1 MRAHPSIAGR
11 QDEHPR
17 AARRPR
23 WRVLALRAALAALAA
38 VAAAATAGAARAA
51 DATLRFSEGVARA
64 PGDARLLYRE
74 HHWTRH
80 AAGRLVER
88 LVLYR
93 CAAGN
98 AFARKRLDYRGS
110 AIAPAFAL
118 EDARTGY
125 REGLRRGAGA
135 ALFVRRG
142 AGAPERSAPLRAADA
157 VVDAGFDEFVRA
169 RWDALAAGRAV
180 PIEFALPARLRSYR
194 FELSRVAAEHIAGEP
209 AWRFRLR
216 LKGMLGWVAPEVDV
230 AYAQR
235 TRRLLRFEGLSN
247 LRAPGGDGQWR
258 ARIDF
263 PAPATAAAEADWHA
277 AAAEPLSACAPG
289 QRADTPAAAA
299 DTRTRVAS
307 G

>member
-1 MRAHPSIAGR
+1 MHAMSPMPGHEHERPGPQRA
-11 QDEHPR
+11 PR
-17 AARRPR
+17 GGG
-23 WRVLALRAALAALAA
+23 LALLAAFALSGAAAPAGAQAAA
-38 VAAAATAGAARAA
+38 VAP
-51 DATLRFSEGVARA
+51 LHFVEGVARA
-64 PGDARLLYRE
+64 PADGRLLYRE
-74 HHWTRH
+74 LHWTRH
-80 AAGRLVER
+80 EGARLVER

-98 AFARKRLDYRGS
+98 AFARKHLDYRGS
-110 AIAPAFAL
+110 AIAPAFTL

-142 AGAPERSAPLRAADA
+142 MGEPERSAPLRAADA

-194 FELSRVAAEHIAGEP
+194 FDLSRVGAERIAGEP

-216 LKGMLGWVAPEVDV
+216 LKGVLGWVAPEVDV
-230 AYAQR
+230 AYSQR

-247 LRAPGGDGQWR
+247 LRAPGGKAQWL

-263 PAPATAAAEADWHA
+263 PAATTPAPDAAWRA
-277 AAAEPLSACAPG
+277 AAAEPLSACATG
-289 QRADTPAAAA
+289 QRADASGPGA
-299 DTRTRVAS
+299 DTRTHIAS
-307 G
+307 R

>member
-1 MRAHPSIAGR
+1 MHAMSPMPGHVHERRG
-11 QDEHPR
+11 PR
-17 AARRPR
+17 AVAR
-23 WRVLALRAALAALAA
+23 WRVVALLAALAGLVA
-38 VAAAATAGAARAA
+38 TAPRVALAAAPP
-51 DATLRFSEGVARA
+51 LLQFIEGVARA
-64 PGDARLLYRE
+64 PGDGRLLYRE
-74 HHWTRH
+74 LHWTRH
-80 AAGRLVER
+80 EGARLVER

-98 AFARKRLDYRGS
+98 AFARKHLDYRGS
-110 AIAPAFAL
+110 AIAPTFTL

-142 AGAPERSAPLRAADA
+142 AGEPERSAPLRAASA

-169 RWDALAAGRAV
+169 RWDALATGRAV

-194 FELSRVAAEHIAGEP
+194 FDLSRVGAEQIAGEP

-216 LKGMLGWVAPEVDV
+216 LKGVLGWIVPEVDV
-230 AYAQR
+230 AYSQR

-247 LRAPGGDGQWR
+247 LRAPGGDSQWL

-263 PAPATAAAEADWHA
+263 PAATTPAPDAAWRA
-277 AAAEPLSACAPG
+277 AAAEPLSACAAG
-289 QRADTPAAAA
+289 QRADAGGPLP
-299 DTRTRVAS
+299 DTRTRIAS
-307 G
+307 R

>member
-1 MRAHPSIAGR
+1 MAAPVEAH
-11 QDEHPR
+11 
-17 AARRPR
+17 
-23 WRVLALRAALAALAA
+23 
-38 VAAAATAGAARAA
+38 VAAPAPLHFT
-51 DATLRFSEGVARA
+51 EGVARA
-64 PGDARLLYRE
+64 PGDGRLLYRE

-80 AAGRLVER
+80 EGARLVER

-110 AIAPAFAL
+110 AIAPAFTL

-125 REGLRRGAGA
+125 REGLRRGGGA

-142 AGAPERSAPLRAADA
+142 AGEPERSAPLRAAGA

-169 RWDALAAGRAV
+169 RWDALADGRVV

-194 FELSRVAAEHIAGEP
+194 FELARVGAERIAGEP

-216 LKGMLGWVAPEVDV
+216 LKGMLAWIAPAVDV
-230 AYAQR
+230 AYSQR

-247 LRAPGGDGQWR
+247 LRAPGGDGQWE

-263 PAPATAAAEADWHA
+263 PAAPGTAPESDWRA
-277 AAAEPLSACAPG
+277 AAAETLSDCAPG
-289 QRADTPAAAA
+289 HRADTAGRRA
-299 DTRTRVAS
+299 DTRTPVAS
-307 G
+307 R